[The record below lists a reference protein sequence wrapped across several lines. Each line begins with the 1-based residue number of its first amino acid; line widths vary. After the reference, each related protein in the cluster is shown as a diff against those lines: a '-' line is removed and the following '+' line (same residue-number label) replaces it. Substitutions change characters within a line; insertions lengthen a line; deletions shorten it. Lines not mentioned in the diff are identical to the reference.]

1 MIHAGTYNLIQSK
14 GVKFCVAIVLCFC
27 ICLSC
32 VLPIQKAHAD
42 LVITPGI
49 IALGAIV
56 GAFGFSLINPAQTGD
71 ALNILY
77 ERLSFP
83 TQEYLGRLVRT
94 GHFIRLG
101 VEGAESAISEI
112 ADVVQELFSNDIPV
126 SGSDVPIYNVSDLVY
141 TDSFLY
147 DFTESNKVDIGLF
160 SERYQIYV
168 NGEWLR
174 PSESPYTSTIE
185 YINSLPLT
193 WNNISQTQGGNSFII
208 EDNGYILNFGGDGG
222 AVYSLTFGNNYYY
235 VNSNPSN
242 IALGV
247 ANSPEGPR
255 LAVIWNTNITDSPF
269 AEYKV
274 YNLHIVSPN
283 IELSFDDSSNTDV
296 IGVFFPPGVIQ
307 QDVINR
313 ALKDLAQNPD
323 ISIPIPETDSIDAVI
338 PISQTQAL
346 ENFYDI
352 PIEDV
357 ETAVPGTNVTPLNP
371 STYLPP
377 NTLVDIP
384 QFPNLKDFFP
394 FCIPFDYVD
403 LIQLFSSTREA
414 PHFHINWHIPIVN
427 IDWSFDADWS
437 AWDSVA
443 SVARSLQLLL
453 YAVFLMLVTARFIK
467 W

>member
-32 VLPIQKAHAD
+32 VSPIQKAHAD

-56 GAFGFSLINPAQTGD
+56 GAFGFSLLNPAQTGD
-71 ALNILY
+71 ALNTLY
-77 ERLSFP
+77 NRLSFP

-101 VEGAESAISEI
+101 VEGAETAISEI
-112 ADVVQELFSNDIPV
+112 ADVVQELFSNDIPG
-126 SGSDVPIYNVSDLVY
+126 SGSDVPIYNISDLVY
-141 TDSFLY
+141 TDNY
-147 DFTESNKVDIGLF
+147 LF
-160 SERYQIYV
+160 SFTDVNYVGSGGLSNRYEISYSMRYFKK
-168 NGEWLR
+168 GEV
-174 PSESPYTSTIE
+174 PYQQEID

-193 WNNISQTQGGNSFII
+193 YLNIRDNDYFI
-208 EDNGYILNFGGDGG
+208 EDNGYRIQFGWNG
-222 AVYSLTFGNNYYY
+222 AIYRIEFDDSSFWY
-235 VNSNPSN
+235 NSTPNE

-247 ANSPEGPR
+247 VSTPSGPR
-255 LAVIWNTNITDSPF
+255 LAVVYDTRIWEMNR
-269 AEYKV
+269 EYD
-274 YNLHIVSPN
+274 YSSFHLIAPDIS
-283 IELSFDDSSNTDV
+283 LSFDDRPNTDV
-296 IGVFFPPGVIQ
+296 IGVYLPPGVIQ

-323 ISIPIPETDSIDAVI
+323 ISIPIPETDTIDAVI
-338 PISQTQAL
+338 PMSQSQAL

-357 ETAVPGTNVTPLNP
+357 ETAVPGANVSPLNP
-371 STYLPP
+371 STFLPP
-377 NTLVDIP
+377 NTLVEIP
-384 QFPNLKDFFP
+384 QFPNLRDFFP

-403 LIQLFSSTREA
+403 LIRLFSSTREA